1 MQLDIRLP
9 IGLMFSLLG
18 AILTIYGAIT
28 ASDKKAL
35 EPSLGI
41 NINLWWGLFI
51 LLFGVVMLLLA
62 RLGKKA
68 QSASGQVQHNEP
80 IAR

>member
-1 MQLDIRLP
+1 MKFDIRLP

-18 AILTIYGAIT
+18 AILAVYGLVH
-28 ASDKKAL
+28 ASDTKVL

-51 LLFGVVMLLLA
+51 LAFGIVMLLLVRCA
-62 RLGKKA
+62 KKQ
-68 QSASGQVQHNEP
+68 QSKPSPKEDAVS
-80 IAR
+80 R